1 MSTVRVRFKDIK
13 VGQYFVR
20 EADGITYRKIIPQ
33 GDGIGIINAKGVTT
47 RDVVQVQPNAW
58 IIITVSDG

>member
-13 VGQYFVR
+13 VGQYFIR

-33 GDGIGIINAKGVTT
+33 SDGIGIINAKGVTT
-47 RDVVQVQPNAW
+47 RNVVQVQPNDR
-58 IIITVSDG
+58 IVVTVSNE